1 MLDSFLPALKNAS
14 GGLQGP
20 VGEGEPGVFH
30 LPASPNLVS
39 SRGPVLAVAMGS
51 HSEYCYSGGAD
62 ARIHSWKIPDL
73 NMDPYDGY
81 GEDSSLPCLPFPH
94 PPATGASWFPQPPG
108 FTLGTRGRHCQGLP
122 VW

>member
-1 MLDSFLPALKNAS
+1 MS
-14 GGLQGP
+14 GPPLHP
-20 VGEGEPGVFH
+20 T
-30 LPASPNLVS
+30 SVS

-81 GEDSSLPCLPFPH
+81 GEDSSLSSSFP
-94 PPATGASWFPQPPG
+94 PPTCPRGPLGSSAPRPRTSRTREGTPRAPTLVKPG
-108 FTLGTRGRHCQGLP
+108 PR
-122 VW
+122 

>member
-1 MLDSFLPALKNAS
+1 MS
-14 GGLQGP
+14 GPPLHP
-20 VGEGEPGVFH
+20 T
-30 LPASPNLVS
+30 SVS

-81 GEDSSLPCLPFPH
+81 GEDSSLPSFFSPTHLPP
-94 PPATGASWFPQPPG
+94 GASWFLSTQASRFENSG
-108 FTLGTRGRHCQGLP
+108 GNAKGSHSGEAWAQVIQHVTEGQMRRGRAG
-122 VW
+122 